1 MVVKN
6 FYQPTPPVDWTEKLE
21 EVYARQTRQLEEHH
35 RNLRERDQQM
45 VDKVKAEDPVKTIA
59 AVTKFI
65 GQVKTFDNK
74 RQAQKKKQKT
84 KDKDTVKSVFDQH
97 PEGSKELIE
106 AIRGFDE
113 TEDKIWEEGKALASL
128 KRIAKDQNS
137 HELLASLDKL
147 DNRQKLLIKETL
159 ASLTS
164 QRLAN
169 SGAYKQF
176 LDGTS
181 KEALEARAIYDS
193 KDELGQRELE
203 NVWRRKEIEK
213 FGLSDSLTLKIVSGN
228 YYKQTATK
236 KGTSKAVA
244 ASNYAT
250 ELRHQRKTILGITGN
265 DANYLAFPETLTK
278 SILLASDK
286 YTNDPKDMEGGQ
298 TAIQKGMAEV
308 FEDVKELAINGYLPP
323 SVEAGLKDFRFQH
336 PAGPNNEASID
347 LAFMT
352 DEQYNSLGWALDQ
365 GKKKM
370 VGVATTDAQLLA
382 AQIPAMALQG
392 VPQEEIDKKVQHL
405 KNTGLL
411 KPSEITR
418 LENINLSAQSEANYK
433 LELKELETA
442 SLTGLKGWKQANVDE
457 IKNDKVRAI
466 AQLRFDQLESHKA
479 QNSDKDLEGNFK
491 SKIQG
496 IISSSPYAQ
505 ASDLKHPLGV
515 QISNE
520 LDRDTRG
527 EYAKLIWAQYDDKG
541 NLVAENPNINT
552 TINTLKA
559 GLFEARGGGQKG
571 KDKDGRYAWN
581 DRTNDFTNLRKVNNI
596 LVEDKNEHKV
606 NATIENVGRWEG
618 QVMTELEANYKN
630 PDGTYDIEKAISD
643 GVFFNKHDLAGVAIH
658 GDYSDRQFV
667 IAEKLNTTPAKL
679 FEAGVAKLLK
689 DDERLARS
697 LGLDNIKGRKEA
709 NQLILEGLEGM
720 YNKVPDK
727 QSLAAFQLRDLKFYM
742 RKGWKNLDPKIR
754 NRVLELRQAELEKDP
769 EVLRIRAL
777 QKRKKEIEDQRLK
790 TILEPKSKNI
800 G

>member
-1 MVVKN
+1 MVRN

-84 KDKDTVKSVFDQH
+84 KDKDVVKSIFDQH
-97 PEGSKELIE
+97 PEGSKELID
-106 AIRGFDE
+106 AIREFDE
-113 TEDKIWEEGKALASL
+113 KEGKIWEEGKALASL

-169 SGAYKQF
+169 SNAYLQF
-176 LDGTS
+176 LDNDTP
-181 KEALEARAIYDS
+181 AAREARAIYES
-193 KDELGQRELE
+193 KDQLGREELK
-203 NVWRRKEIEK
+203 NTWRRKEIEK
-213 FGLSDSLTLKIVSGN
+213 FGLSDALTLKIVSGN

-236 KGTSKAVA
+236 NATSKAVA

-250 ELRHQRKTILGITGN
+250 ELRHQRKTHLGITGN

-278 SILLASDK
+278 SIKLASEK
-286 YTNDPKDMEGGQ
+286 YTDIPDGL
-298 TAIQKGMAEV
+298 TAVQQGMAEV
-308 FEDVKELAINGYLPP
+308 LEDVKELAINGYLPP
-323 SVEAGLKDFRFQH
+323 SVEAGLKDFRFKH
-336 PAGPNNEASID
+336 PAGKNGEASID

-352 DEQYNSLGWALDQ
+352 DEQYNSLGWAFEQ

-405 KNTGLL
+405 ENTGLL

-418 LENINLSAQSEANYK
+418 LKKINLSAQSEANYK
-433 LELKELETA
+433 LELKELEAA
-442 SLTGLKGWKQANVDE
+442 SLTGLKGWKQANVDD
-457 IKNDKVRAI
+457 IKNDKVREI
-466 AQLRFDQLESHKA
+466 AQRRFNQLEAHKA

-571 KDKDGRYAWN
+571 KDKEGRYAWN

-596 LVEDKNEHKV
+596 LVEDKNEHKA

-630 PDGTYDIEKAISD
+630 PNGTYDIEKAISD

-689 DDERLARS
+689 DDERLART

-742 RKGWKNLDPKIR
+742 RKGWKNLDPKIQ

-769 EVLRIRAL
+769 QVLRIRAL